1 VFPQRKTGHFLGMT
15 ATPIEVGDL
24 QPAEAELLFGL
35 AKSAFETTPGWT
47 DARVLAA
54 LANDVVFVAREQGV
68 QAGYVALAPNAGE
81 GLVIEQL
88 LVAPG
93 HEHRGVGRRL
103 LAHAEG
109 YAIAQGAPSL
119 LIVAE
124 PDNHAARGF
133 YMRSGFVP
141 VAGELFELV
150 LPRRA

>member
-1 VFPQRKTGHFLGMT
+1 MT
-15 ATPIEVGDL
+15 ATAIATATVIEVSDL
-24 QPAEAELLFGL
+24 QPKEAELLFGL
-35 AKSAFETTPGWT
+35 AKSAFETVPGWT
-47 DARVLAA
+47 DTRVLAA
-54 LANDVVFVAREQGV
+54 LADDVVFVAREDGM
-68 QAGYVALAPNAGE
+68 QAGYVAIAPNAGE

-109 YAIAQGAPSL
+109 YAIAQGAPNL

-133 YMRSGFVP
+133 YRRSGFVP
-141 VAGELFELV
+141 VTSELLELV

>member
-1 VFPQRKTGHFLGMT
+1 MT
-15 ATPIEVGDL
+15 ATAVATKIEVGDL
-24 QPAEAELLFGL
+24 QPEEAELLFGL
-35 AKSAFETTPGWT
+35 AKSAFETVPGWT

-54 LANDVVFVAREQGV
+54 LADDVVFVAREDGM
-68 QAGYVALAPNAGE
+68 QAGYVALARNAGE

-124 PDNHAARGF
+124 PDNHVARGF
-133 YMRSGFVP
+133 YRRSGFVP
-141 VAGELFELV
+141 VARELLELV

>member
-1 VFPQRKTGHFLGMT
+1 MT
-15 ATPIEVGDL
+15 ATHIEIGDL

-35 AKSAFETTPGWT
+35 AKSAFETEPGWT
-47 DARVLAA
+47 DKRVLDV
-54 LANDVVFVAREQGV
+54 LTEDVVFVAREGGL
-68 QAGYVALAPNAGE
+68 QAGYVALSRNADE

-93 HEHRGVGRRL
+93 HERHGVGRKL
-103 LAHAEG
+103 LAFAEG
-109 YAIAQGAPSL
+109 YAIAQGAPTL

-124 PDNHAARGF
+124 PNNHAARGF

-141 VAGELFELV
+141 IGADLLELV

>member
-1 VFPQRKTGHFLGMT
+1 MT
-15 ATPIEVGDL
+15 ATAIATARAIEVGDL

-35 AKSAFETTPGWT
+35 AKSAFETVPGWT
-47 DARVLAA
+47 DKRVVAA
-54 LANDVVFVAREQGV
+54 LTHDVVFVAREDGV
-68 QAGYVALAPNAGE
+68 QAGYVAVARNAGE

-133 YMRSGFVP
+133 YRRCGFVP
-141 VAGELFELV
+141 VARELLELV

>member
-1 VFPQRKTGHFLGMT
+1 MSAT
-15 ATPIEVGDL
+15 AIEIGDL

-35 AKSAFETTPGWT
+35 AKSAFETMPGWT
-47 DARVLAA
+47 DARVLDA
-54 LANDVVFVAREQGV
+54 LEDDVVFVAREDGV

-93 HEHRGVGRRL
+93 HEQRGVGRRL
-103 LAHAEG
+103 LAYAEG
-109 YAIAQGAPSL
+109 YAIAQGAPAL

-124 PDNHAARGF
+124 PDNHAARRF
-133 YMRSGFVP
+133 YRRFGFVP

>member
-1 VFPQRKTGHFLGMT
+1 MT
-15 ATPIEVGDL
+15 ATHIEIGDL
-24 QPAEAELLFGL
+24 EPAEAELLFGL
-35 AKSAFETTPGWT
+35 AKSAFETEPGWT
-47 DARVLAA
+47 DKRVLDV
-54 LANDVVFVAREQGV
+54 LTEDVVFVAREGGL
-68 QAGYVALAPNAGE
+68 QAGYVALSRNADE

-93 HEHRGVGRRL
+93 HERHGVGRKL
-103 LAHAEG
+103 LAFAEG

-124 PDNHAARGF
+124 PNNHAARGF

-141 VAGELFELV
+141 IGADLLELV

>member
-1 VFPQRKTGHFLGMT
+1 MFLQRETGHLIGMT
-15 ATPIEVGDL
+15 ATHIEVGEL
-24 QPAEAELLFGL
+24 EPAETELLFGL
-35 AKSAFETTPGWT
+35 AKSAFETAPGWT

-54 LANDVVFVAREQGV
+54 LADDVVFVARERGV
-68 QAGYVALAPNAGE
+68 QAGYVALARDADD

-103 LAHAEG
+103 LAYAEG

-119 LIVAE
+119 LVVAE

-133 YMRSGFVP
+133 YQRCGFVP
-141 VAGELFELV
+141 VAGELLELV

>member
-1 VFPQRKTGHFLGMT
+1 MSTI
-15 ATPIEVGDL
+15 AIEVGDL

-35 AKSAFETTPGWT
+35 AKTAFEREPGWT
-47 DARVLAA
+47 DARVVDVLAE
-54 LANDVVFVAREQGV
+54 DVVFVAREGGV
-68 QAGYVALAPNAGE
+68 QAGYVALCRNADE

-93 HEHRGVGRRL
+93 HERRGVGHRL

-119 LIVAE
+119 LVVAE

-133 YMRSGFVP
+133 YLRSGFVP
-141 VAGELFELV
+141 IGGDLLELV
-150 LPRRA
+150 LPRLA

>member
-1 VFPQRKTGHFLGMT
+1 MT
-15 ATPIEVGDL
+15 TIAIEVGDL

-35 AKSAFETTPGWT
+35 AKTAFESEPGWT
-47 DARVLAA
+47 DARVLDA
-54 LANDVVFVAREQGV
+54 LAEDVVFVAREGGL
-68 QAGYVALAPNAGE
+68 QAGYVALFRNADE

-93 HEHRGVGRRL
+93 HQGRGVGRRL

-119 LIVAE
+119 LVVAE

-133 YMRSGFVP
+133 YLRSGFVP
-141 VAGELFELV
+141 IGGDLLELV
-150 LPRRA
+150 LPRLA

>member
-1 VFPQRKTGHFLGMT
+1 MT
-15 ATPIEVGDL
+15 TIAIEVGDL

-35 AKSAFETTPGWT
+35 AKTAFESEPGWT
-47 DARVLAA
+47 DARVLDA
-54 LANDVVFVAREQGV
+54 LAEDVVFVAREGGL
-68 QAGYVALAPNAGE
+68 QAGYVALCRNADE

-93 HEHRGVGRRL
+93 HQGRGVGRRL

-119 LIVAE
+119 LVVAE

-133 YMRSGFVP
+133 YLRSGFVP
-141 VAGELFELV
+141 IGGDLLELV
-150 LPRRA
+150 LPRLA

>member
-1 VFPQRKTGHFLGMT
+1 MT
-15 ATPIEVGDL
+15 AGAIEVGEL

-35 AKSAFETTPGWT
+35 AKSAFETVPGWT

-54 LANDVVFVAREQGV
+54 LSNDVVFVAREDGV
-68 QAGYVALAPNAGE
+68 QAGYVALTRNADE

-109 YAIAQGAPSL
+109 YAIAQGAPNL

-124 PDNHAARGF
+124 PDNHVARGF
-133 YMRSGFVP
+133 YRRSGFVL
-141 VAGELFELV
+141 VADELFELV

>member
-1 VFPQRKTGHFLGMT
+1 MT
-15 ATPIEVGDL
+15 ASAVAIVIEVGEL

-35 AKSAFETTPGWT
+35 AKSAFETSSGWT

-54 LANDVVFVAREQGV
+54 LANDVVFVAREAGM

-93 HEHRGVGRRL
+93 HQHRGVGRRL

-109 YAIAQGAPSL
+109 YAITQGAPNL

-133 YMRSGFVP
+133 YQGFGFVP
-141 VAGELFELV
+141 VADELLELV

>member
-1 VFPQRKTGHFLGMT
+1 MT
-15 ATPIEVGDL
+15 ATLIEIGDL
-24 QPAEAELLFGL
+24 EPAEAELLFGL
-35 AKSAFETTPGWT
+35 AKSAFETEPGWA
-47 DARVLAA
+47 DDRVVDVLAE
-54 LANDVVFVAREQGV
+54 DKVFVAREGGM
-68 QAGYVALAPNAGE
+68 QAGYVALRRTADE

-93 HEHRGVGRRL
+93 HERRGVGRKL

-133 YMRSGFVP
+133 YLRSGFVP
-141 VAGELFELV
+141 IGGDLLELV
-150 LPRRA
+150 LPRRT